1 MWIITEYVDTIDV
14 LGGVNRMDQ
23 DLTSEIISKILN
35 ITAFMKAEDYI
46 KMPEKVNIEVFVSL
60 SDKERY
66 IYETLEKTWL
76 LVLRIMI

>member
-1 MWIITEYVDTIDV
+1 
-14 LGGVNRMDQ
+14 MDQ
-23 DLTSEIISKILN
+23 DWTSEIISKILD